1 MSSRERFIY
10 IAILFFGVY
19 YLFNMYSSNEEKYTI
34 EHNSKIKKLETK
46 IDSLHG
52 INESLTFKIDTLNTK
67 IVALDREINL
77 QNNKIIILRHQTNEK
92 INNVDLYKY
101 DELER
106 FFTERYRQYFDT
118 IKKTS
123 SPSSN

>member
-1 MSSRERFIY
+1 MSSKERFLY
-10 IAILFFGVY
+10 IAILFLGVY
-19 YLFNMYSSNEEKYTI
+19 YLLNMYFSNKEKSTI
-34 EHNSKIKKLETK
+34 EYNNEISKLSTK
-46 IDSLHG
+46 IDSLQS
-52 INESLTFKIDTLNTK
+52 INESLTFEVDTLNTK
-67 IVALDREINL
+67 IVALDQEINL
-77 QNNKIIILRHQTNEK
+77 KNSKIIALKHRTNEK

>member
-1 MSSRERFIY
+1 MSSKERFIY

-77 QNNKIIILRHQTNEK
+77 QDNKIIILRHQTNEK